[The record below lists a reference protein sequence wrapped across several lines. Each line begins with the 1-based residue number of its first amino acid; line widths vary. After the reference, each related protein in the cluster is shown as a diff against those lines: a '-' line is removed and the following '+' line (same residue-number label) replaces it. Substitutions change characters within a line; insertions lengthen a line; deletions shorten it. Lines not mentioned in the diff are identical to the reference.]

1 MGRAKSTA
9 QVLGGNAHKG
19 DAASECQGRYPDAAM
34 QNMMLRLRKVKI
46 QSHPFMKRFSVC
58 IPKRYSSR
66 NRDVLVFA
74 VHSGDHATTDR
85 SGSVNQISTN
95 IDQNLP
101 PICARSKAGG
111 VASMVPQPMIGR
123 RRQLVCQ

>member
-1 MGRAKSTA
+1 MGRAKARPKFWEETP
-9 QVLGGNAHKG
+9 HKG
-19 DAASECQGRYPDAAM
+19 DAAPECQGRYPDAAM

-46 QSHPFMKRFSVC
+46 HSHRLMKRFSSYISMHC
-58 IPKRYSSR
+58 SSR
-66 NRDVLVFA
+66 NRDVLVIA
-74 VHSGDHATTDR
+74 LHSGDRATTDR

-95 IDQNLP
+95 VDQNLP
-101 PICARSKAGG
+101 SICACSKAGG